1 MLPVVLIIQAEHRAA
16 HYRKHK
22 DSQSDALLPST
33 HTITEKP
40 TAVSVV
46 LNIIIAITEDKLM
59 IIKKS

>member
-1 MLPVVLIIQAEHRAA
+1 MLPVVLIIRAEHKAA
-16 HYRKHK
+16 HYRNHK
-22 DSQSDALLPST
+22 ESQSDALLPSA

-46 LNIIIAITEDKLM
+46 LNIIAITEDKLM